1 MFTMADLANN
11 WFLLTQCHTTEKA
24 LYRDIR
30 NEAEAAKKEKAAEYI
45 DKIVNTEPETETTSN
60 TTSSSATT
68 TSKVDDAKNMKDF
81 IDKAAKMA
89 EKITR
94 AMTNGTP
101 FSAQDA
107 NDFVQSGMKV
117 TGKKS
122 TIENPANKVVDFPKL
137 EDKPIDLVVDENGK
151 AVPVNEEK
159 DEENA
164 STTDID
170 IVYPKLIND
179 DQYKDILRKEEIKYS
194 ALPWFISQGV
204 TSGILYSAGKIGL
217 NQMLTQIEESTM
229 NHPETAVQF
238 QMDGLK
244 TNMQDVINAI
254 TSTFSDGKPAFA
266 GLPRIRIEEVCSKDY
281 LNNIVTD
288 VFELTDHDKSVKR
301 IFKRIRKY
309 QYKKAE
315 TNPEKPIDPV
325 VQNRN
330 TVCNETNALTFKKID
345 EAFGTLLNGKHH
357 TYCQYGNY
365 IGMYIDGVIDPN
377 GQPHPFL
384 IDPNMIIG
392 NGYCLLATASTTGTS
407 LINIAE
413 HRDIVKKIIEN
424 YNYILTDDEYKNIK
438 KGQFINEELY
448 AILDMSGMSDNIKS
462 MSDKDMKLLEDKLN
476 HIFGIKNPVFL
487 GLQFIPRFRFSVFK
501 SINDFTLVSD
511 SKVKTQ
517 CEQLKQ
523 TSYPIMPD
531 NDTVTITVSEHN
543 YVLTYRGNNVTMSF

>member
-1 MFTMADLANN
+1 MFTMADVSNA

-30 NEAEAAKKEKAAEYI
+30 NEAKEEAAKKEKAAEYI

-68 TSKVDDAKNMKDF
+68 TSKAEDAKNMKDF
-81 IDKAAKMA
+81 AQKAAKMA
-89 EKITR
+89 EKIMK
-94 AMTNGTP
+94 AMETGTP
-101 FSAQDA
+101 VSAQDVSSFA
-107 NDFVQSGMKV
+107 NSAAKV
-117 TGKKS
+117 AGKEKKS
-122 TIENPANKVVDFPKL
+122 TNKVVDFPKL
-137 EDKPIDLVVDENGK
+137 EDKPPIDLVVNENGK
-151 AVPVNEEK
+151 AVPVNEEQ
-159 DEENA
+159 DEDKA
-164 STTDID
+164 TTDID
-170 IVYPKLIND
+170 VVYPKLIND

-217 NQMLTQIEESTM
+217 NQMLAQIEESTM

-266 GLPRIRIEEVCSKDY
+266 GLPRIRIEEVCSRDY
-281 LNNIVTD
+281 LNNIATD

-301 IFKRIRKY
+301 IMKRIRKY

-330 TVCNETNALTFKKID
+330 TVESETNALTFKKID
-345 EAFGTLLNGKHH
+345 EAFGDVLNGKHH

-392 NGYCLLATASTTGTS
+392 NGYCLLATASATGTC

-424 YNYILTDDEYKNIK
+424 YNYILTDQEYANIK

-448 AILDMSGMSDNIKS
+448 AILDMSGMSDNIKT
-462 MSDKDMKLLEDKLN
+462 MGDKDMKSLEDKLN
-476 HIFGIKNPVFL
+476 HIFGVKNPVFL
-487 GLQFIPRFRFSVFK
+487 GLQFIPRFRFSMFK

>member
-1 MFTMADLANN
+1 MFTMADVSNA

-30 NEAEAAKKEKAAEYI
+30 ESKEDEVKKEKTAEY
-45 DKIVNTEPETETTSN
+45 DKIVNTESTE
-60 TTSSSATT
+60 TT
-68 TSKVDDAKNMKDF
+68 TSKAEDVKNMKDF
-81 IDKAAKMA
+81 A
-89 EKITR
+89 EKIKSV
-94 AMTNGTP
+94 MGTT
-101 FSAQDA
+101 FTAQA
-107 NDFVQSGMKV
+107 AAKAAEK
-117 TGKKS
+117 GKKS
-122 TIENPANKVVDFPKL
+122 TNKIVDFPKL
-137 EDKPIDLVVDENGK
+137 EGNNKTIDMIVDENGK
-151 AVPVNEEK
+151 AVPVNDQT
-159 DEENA
+159 DENDDN

-170 IVYPKLIND
+170 IIFPKLFSD

-204 TSGILYSAGKIGL
+204 SSGILYSAGKVGL
-217 NQMLTQIEESTM
+217 NQMLDQIEESTM
-229 NHPETAVQF
+229 NHPETAMQF

-244 TNMQDVINAI
+244 TTMQDVINAI
-254 TSTFSDGKPAFA
+254 TSTFSNGKPFT
-266 GLPRIRIEEVCSKDY
+266 GLPRMRVEDVCSKDY
-281 LNNIVTD
+281 LNNIATD

-301 IFKRIRKY
+301 ILKRIRKY
-309 QYKKAE
+309 QYKKTEA
-315 TNPEKPIDPV
+315 NPEKPIDPV

-330 TVCNETNALTFKKID
+330 TMNDEPNNVTFKKID
-345 EAFGTLLNGKHH
+345 EAFGSLLDGKHH
-357 TYCQYGNY
+357 TYAAFGNY
-365 IGMYIDGVIDPN
+365 VGMYIDGVIDMN

-392 NGYCLLATASTTGTS
+392 NGYCLLAVASTTGTC

-424 YNYILTDDEYKNIK
+424 YNYILNDEEYRNIK

-543 YVLTYRGNNVTMSF
+543 YVLTYRGNNVIMSF

>member
-1 MFTMADLANN
+1 MFTMADVSNA

-30 NEAEAAKKEKAAEYI
+30 NEAKEEAAKKEKAAEYI

-68 TSKVDDAKNMKDF
+68 TSKAEDAKNMKDF
-81 IDKAAKMA
+81 AQKAAKMA
-89 EKITR
+89 EKIMK
-94 AMTNGTP
+94 AMETGTP
-101 FSAQDA
+101 VSAQDVSSFA
-107 NDFVQSGMKV
+107 NSAAKV
-117 TGKKS
+117 AGKEKKS
-122 TIENPANKVVDFPKL
+122 TNKVVDFPKL
-137 EDKPIDLVVDENGK
+137 EDKPPIDLVVNENGK
-151 AVPVNEEK
+151 AVPVNEEQ
-159 DEENA
+159 DEDKA
-164 STTDID
+164 TTDID
-170 IVYPKLIND
+170 VVYPKLIND

-217 NQMLTQIEESTM
+217 NQMLAQIEESTM

-281 LNNIVTD
+281 LNNIATD

-301 IFKRIRKY
+301 IMKRIRKY

-330 TVCNETNALTFKKID
+330 TVNSESNALTFKKID
-345 EAFGTLLNGKHH
+345 EAFGSLLNGKHH
-357 TYCQYGNY
+357 TYAAFGNY
-365 IGMYIDGVIDPN
+365 VGMYIDGVIDPN

-392 NGYCLLATASTTGTS
+392 NGYCLLATASTTGTC

-424 YNYILTDDEYKNIK
+424 YNYILTDQEYANIK

-448 AILDMSGMSDNIKS
+448 AILDMSGMSDNIKT
-462 MSDKDMKLLEDKLN
+462 MGDKDMKSLEDKLN
-476 HIFGIKNPVFL
+476 HIFGVKNPVFL

-543 YVLTYRGNNVTMSF
+543 YVLTYRGNNVTMAF

>member
-30 NEAEAAKKEKAAEYI
+30 NEAKEEAAKKEKAAEYI
-45 DKIVNTEPETETTSN
+45 DKIVNTEPETETTSD

-81 IDKAAKMA
+81 AEKATKIA
-89 EKITR
+89 EKIMK
-94 AMTNGTP
+94 AMETGTP
-101 FSAQDA
+101 VNAKDVSSFAKSAA
-107 NDFVQSGMKV
+107 KV
-117 TGKKS
+117 AGKEKNS
-122 TIENPANKVVDFPKL
+122 TNKVVDFPKL
-137 EDKPIDLVVDENGK
+137 EDKPPIDLVVNENGK
-151 AVPVNEEK
+151 AVPVNEEQ
-159 DEENA
+159 DENA
-164 STTDID
+164 STIDID

-217 NQMLTQIEESTM
+217 NQMLAQIEESTM

-325 VQNRN
+325 VRNRN

-392 NGYCLLATASTTGTS
+392 NGYCLLATASTTGTC

-424 YNYILTDDEYKNIK
+424 YNYILNDEEYRNIK

-448 AILDMSGMSDNIKS
+448 AILDMSGMSDNMS
-462 MSDKDMKLLEDKLN
+462 MSDNDMKSLEDRLN
-476 HIFGIKNPVFL
+476 KIFGIKNPVFI
-487 GLQFIPRFRFSVFK
+487 GLQFIPRFRFSLFK

-517 CEQLKQ
+517 CEQLLQ
-523 TSYPIMPD
+523 NRYPIMPD
-531 NDTVTITVSEHN
+531 NDTVAITVSEHN